1 MSNDK
6 PNISISGSNI
16 QSGITNIGG
25 TQTFQ
30 QSVTVTMRD
39 LATTVGGMNATQEDK
54 VALQKLITELEAAL
68 KNAPIAQQADA
79 EKIARRAKEAVQE
92 AAAEEPEKDAVE
104 AKANL
109 LKESDANTCQ
119 YNDLALIKVDPADVA
134 KVNPSIPFDLQCH
147 STGSYCSTRP
157 ISNSLKGLALA

>member
-109 LKESDANTCQ
+109 LKKAAEN
-119 YNDLALIKVDPADVA
+119 
-134 KVNPSIPFDLQCH
+134 
-147 STGSYCSTRP
+147 
-157 ISNSLKGLALA
+157 